1 VEPDEADV
9 ALEELEQRLERLR
22 SLYEQ
27 YFLGIEKVEPTIA
40 RKDVDRRFWLLRRT
54 KLRNTARRF
63 RMQLLVQRY
72 NTFQQYWMRICRQI
86 ENGTYIRH
94 VLRAE
99 KRFGKE
105 AVTIKAKRRETA
117 FLKSREAAAASRS
130 GSQLAQQEL
139 AEAAGGS
146 SPPPAGR
153 SSAPPPSSDGLSTK
167 PTTTFAAVMPKAGA
181 VPADQASP
189 VEPRPRPIR
198 IPREEPD
205 DAEIEVHDTPVPPAV
220 SFHTKPTQKM
230 PAIPERGRGENIGK
244 HLPPAP
250 ASTRFT
256 ERPQVSMTPAPGS
269 TTRFSIP
276 ASRGPGSIP
285 GSVGGPPS
293 SGPASSGPA
302 SSAPGSTRF
311 SIPARGPAVG
321 ATGPRLPPTVKTPQ
335 PNSAGGISAQ
345 RVQELHAQLS
355 AEKKRL
361 SDDSGVS
368 LDHFAKSLSETA
380 AKLKA
385 MHGSGKQVD
394 FRVVVKGGKAM
405 VKPVLK

>member
-1 VEPDEADV
+1 MEPNEIDI

-40 RKDVDRRFWLLRRT
+40 RKDVDRRFWILRRT

-86 ENGTYIRH
+86 EAGTYIRH

-99 KRFGKE
+99 KKFGSE
-105 AVTIKAKRRETA
+105 AVTIKARR
-117 FLKSREAAAASRS
+117 REAAMAKAR
-130 GSQLAQQEL
+130 EL
-139 AEAAGGS
+139 AGEARKPSQSEMEAAGDS
-146 SPPPAGR
+146 MPPPSGADALG
-153 SSAPPPSSDGLSTK
+153 SDPPSSDGLSAK
-167 PTTTFAAVMPKAGA
+167 PTLTIAAVRIPAA
-181 VPADQASP
+181 RPADEATP
-189 VEPRPRPIR
+189 VEPRPRPKR
-198 IPREEPD
+198 IPREDPD
-205 DAEIEVHDTPVPPAV
+205 DAEIEIHDTPVPPAV
-220 SFHTKPTQKM
+220 SFYSKPTTKL
-230 PAIPERGRGENIGK
+230 PAITAAGRGENIGK

-256 ERPQVSMTPAPGS
+256 ERPAVSMTPAPGS

-276 ASRGPGSIP
+276 AAR
-285 GSVGGPPS
+285 
-293 SGPASSGPA
+293 
-302 SSAPGSTRF
+302 R
-311 SIPARGPAVG
+311 PARSPSDTATTMPQLRATPAT
-321 ATGPRLPPTVKTPQ
+321 AAE
-335 PNSAGGISAQ
+335 SAAALSAK

-361 SDDSGVS
+361 ADDSPVS
-368 LDHFAKSLSETA
+368 LDGLAKSLNETA
-380 AKLKA
+380 AKLKS

>member
-1 VEPDEADV
+1 MEPDESDI

-86 ENGTYIRH
+86 EAGTYIRH
-94 VLRAE
+94 VIRAE

-105 AVTIKAKRRETA
+105 AVTIAAKRRETA
-117 FLKSREAAAASRS
+117 LLKAREALDLARSGGSSSQTNLAAAA
-130 GSQLAQQEL
+130 
-139 AEAAGGS
+139 GG
-146 SPPPAGR
+146 
-153 SSAPPPSSDGLSTK
+153 SAPPPSAGPDSAGPPSSGGLSAK
-167 PTTTFAAVMPKAGA
+167 PTVTFPAVRATS
-181 VPADQASP
+181 ADPASP
-189 VEPRPRPIR
+189 AEARPRPKR

-205 DAEIEVHDTPVPPAV
+205 DAEIEIHDTPVPPAA
-220 SFHTKPTQKM
+220 SFYNKPTTKL
-230 PAIPERGRGENIGK
+230 PAIPAAGRGENIGK

-250 ASTRFT
+250 NSTRFVDQ
-256 ERPQVSMTPAPGS
+256 PPLSMTPAPGS

-276 ASRGPGSIP
+276 AGRK
-285 GSVGGPPS
+285 
-293 SGPASSGPA
+293 PASAVSADMKPTLTQTRAAPA
-302 SSAPGSTRF
+302 ASKP
-311 SIPARGPAVG
+311 
-321 ATGPRLPPTVKTPQ
+321 
-335 PNSAGGISAQ
+335 GGISDQ
-345 RVQELHAQLS
+345 RIQELHAQLS

-361 SDDSGVS
+361 ADASPVS
-368 LDHFAKSLSETA
+368 LDGLAKSLNETA
-380 AKLKA
+380 AKLKS
-385 MHGSGKQVD
+385 MHGTGKQVD

>member
-1 VEPDEADV
+1 VEPAEIDI

-27 YFLGIEKVEPTIA
+27 YFLGIEKVEPSIA
-40 RKDVDRRFWLLRRT
+40 RKDVERRFWLLRRT

-86 ENGTYIRH
+86 EAGTYIRH

-99 KRFGKE
+99 KKFGSE
-105 AVTIKAKRRETA
+105 AVTIKARR
-117 FLKSREAAAASRS
+117 REAAMAKAR
-130 GSQLAQQEL
+130 EL
-139 AEAAGGS
+139 AAAARKPSQAEMGAS
-146 SPPPAGR
+146 ADANVPPSPNAAAPA
-153 SSAPPPSSDGLSTK
+153 SAPPSSDGLSSKATVAIPAVRIPRGTPDG
-167 PTTTFAAVMPKAGA
+167 PTPF
-181 VPADQASP
+181 
-189 VEPRPRPIR
+189 EPRPRPKR
-198 IPREEPD
+198 IPREEPE
-205 DAEIEVHDTPVPPAV
+205 DAEIEIHDTPVPAPV
-220 SFHTKPTQKM
+220 SFYTKPTTKL
-230 PAIPERGRGENIGK
+230 PAIPAAGRGEHIGK

-256 ERPQVSMTPAPGS
+256 ERPQVSMTPTPGS

-276 ASRGPGSIP
+276 AARKPTSGGAGAIGTPAPSRVAPAERAGA
-285 GSVGGPPS
+285 
-293 SGPASSGPA
+293 SGALSE
-302 SSAPGSTRF
+302 
-311 SIPARGPAVG
+311 
-321 ATGPRLPPTVKTPQ
+321 K
-335 PNSAGGISAQ
+335 

-361 SDDSGVS
+361 ADNTAVS
-368 LDHFAKSLSETA
+368 LDSLAKSLNETA
-380 AKLKA
+380 AKLKS